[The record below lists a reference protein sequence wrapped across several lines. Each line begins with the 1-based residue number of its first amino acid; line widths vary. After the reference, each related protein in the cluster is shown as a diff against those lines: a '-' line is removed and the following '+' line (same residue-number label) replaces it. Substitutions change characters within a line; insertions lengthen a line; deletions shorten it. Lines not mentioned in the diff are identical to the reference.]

1 MMTRTSILL
10 LVLLTGCAS
19 RTWTEAT
26 DVTRPTG
33 AQREVVED
41 RPQAGD
47 YFEVRTDVESGG
59 FTHRDTYTA
68 DEAGRIDI
76 ELLAPALQCLH
87 YAHDVKLD
95 LWSFAEEKI
104 VYTRVLDATAAR
116 EVVREYSVQARL
128 GATIRLRPAV
138 ADLLDKLI
146 ETSADQPLREQ
157 LDAIRV
163 KLQLRPSWE

>member
-1 MMTRTSILL
+1 MKKTSLLL

-26 DVTRPTG
+26 DVTRPAG
-33 AQREVVED
+33 PPREIVEH
-41 RPQAGD
+41 RPKAGEF
-47 YFEVRTDVESGG
+47 FEVRSDVEMDG

-68 DEAGRIDI
+68 DETGRIEI

-95 LWSFAEEKI
+95 LWSFAEEKL

-128 GATIRLRPAV
+128 GATVLLRQGA
-138 ADLLDKLI
+138 ANLMDKLI
-146 ETSADQPLREQ
+146 EASADQALREQ

-163 KLQLRPSWE
+163 KLKLRPSWE